1 MVHKSLNKENKFSQI
16 WVDIQSY
23 LENEMKAVD
32 QLIRLRL
39 LSPVS
44 LISEISQHLIWAG
57 GKRIR
62 PLLVLL
68 TSKLVGYEGIRS
80 INLAAAI
87 EFIHTATLL
96 HDDVVDESPQRRG
109 IETAQTVW
117 GNKASILVGDFLF
130 TRAFECM
137 IEDGSLHVLKILS
150 RSSSLIA
157 QGEVLQLETLHDLN
171 MTESHYQEIIEA
183 KTASLFEAAC
193 HIGAI
198 LGGIPSEECEDLK
211 QYGRF
216 LGILFQMTDDILDY
230 KEAEGGKEKGID
242 FREGKVTLPV
252 LLAYEKGNEEE
263 RAFWKRTFCEHQ
275 QRPDD
280 FKKAQNYLER
290 HHVFQDIQNKLLT
303 LSITSKKMLEIFPD
317 SEERKLLSNLVDFV
331 LSRTF

>member
-1 MVHKSLNKENKFSQI
+1 MNKSLKEENKLTQI

-23 LENEMKAVD
+23 LERELKAVD
-32 QLIRLRL
+32 QLIYLRL
-39 LSPVS
+39 QNPVF

-68 TSKLVGYEGIRS
+68 TSKLVGYEGLRS

-109 IETAQTVW
+109 IQTAQIVW

-137 IEDGSLHVLKILS
+137 IEDGSLHILRVLS
-150 RSSSLIA
+150 HSASLIA
-157 QGEVLQLETLHDLN
+157 QGEVMQLETLHDLN
-171 MTESHYQEIIEA
+171 MKESHYQEIIEA

-198 LGGIPSEECEDLK
+198 LGGVSPEECEDLR
-211 QYGRF
+211 QYGRL

-230 KEAEGGKEKGID
+230 QEGEGGKEKGID

-252 LLAYEKGNEEE
+252 ILAYEKGNEEE
-263 RAFWKRTFCEHQ
+263 RDFWKRTFCEHQ
-275 QRPDD
+275 HRPGD

-290 HHVFQDIQNKLLT
+290 HNVFQDIQNKLLN
-303 LSITSKKMLEIFPD
+303 LSVSSKKMLEIFPD
-317 SEERKLLSNLVDFV
+317 SETRKLLSNLVDFI
-331 LSRTF
+331 LRRRF